1 MHTSV
6 KYHSHGRL
14 PFKMI
19 MELRYLVLGRVDM
32 GRLDWYPAGVAYLRT
47 EVRGDFDIHGT
58 KYF

>member
-1 MHTSV
+1 
-6 KYHSHGRL
+6 
-14 PFKMI
+14 MI

-47 EVRGDFDIHGT
+47 EVMGDFNIHGT